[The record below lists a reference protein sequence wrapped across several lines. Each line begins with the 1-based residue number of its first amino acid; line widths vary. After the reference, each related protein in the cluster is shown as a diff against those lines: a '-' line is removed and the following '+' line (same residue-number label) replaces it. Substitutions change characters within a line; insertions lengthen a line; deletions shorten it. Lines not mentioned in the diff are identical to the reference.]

1 MAKNEVNINI
11 GDIFISVTT
20 EHDYP
25 DVIADLIARA
35 RELTR
40 HVLGDMKELGVDIE
54 DIVESISAGSDY
66 DDDEE

>member
-11 GDIFISVTT
+11 GEVFISVTT

-40 HVLGDMKELGVDIE
+40 NVLVDMKELGVSIE
-54 DIVESISAGSDY
+54 DIVESINAGY
-66 DDDEE
+66 DDEDEE

>member
-11 GDIFISVTT
+11 GEVFISVTT

-40 HVLGDMKELGVDIE
+40 NVLVDMKELGVSIE
-54 DIVESISAGSDY
+54 DIVESINAGY
-66 DDDEE
+66 DDEDED